1 MENFK
6 YEKNYSEGG
15 KEVTGYYIFGAT
27 AEGKRAAELT
37 VPSNHEG
44 LPVVGIDSFALSYR
58 GKLEKL
64 TVSEGIRWILPSA
77 FSECRVLREVKL
89 PSSLERL
96 GADTFLFCKSLKEI
110 YIPNRVKA
118 IHKSTFFG
126 CKSLELAVIGDSVT
140 EIGKDAFW
148 CCKNLKT
155 VSLPA
160 ALTHVEKDAFYECNA
175 LTDVYFGGSEEA
187 WEKIS
192 IEGNNECLRAAK
204 VHFLSKYRAADFDD
218 SYNTKDV

>member
-1 MENFK
+1 MGNFK

-58 GKLEKL
+58 GKLECL
-64 TVSEGIRWILPSA
+64 TVSEGITWIWPSA
-77 FSECRVLREVKL
+77 FNTCKKLVSVKL
-89 PSSLERL
+89 PNSLVTL
-96 GADTFLFCKSLKEI
+96 GADAFGFCNSLKEI

-118 IHKSTFFG
+118 ILKSTFFS

-175 LTDVYFGGSEEA
+175 LTDVYFGGNLEA
-187 WEKIS
+187 WKKIGIEK
-192 IEGNNECLRAAK
+192 GNEHLLAAR
-204 VHFLSKYRAADFDD
+204 VHFLSKYRSSDFDD
-218 SYNTKDV
+218 SYNTKGV

>member
-1 MENFK
+1 MGNFK

-15 KEVTGYYIFGAT
+15 KEVKGYYIFGAT

-64 TVSEGIRWILPSA
+64 TVSEGIRWILPNA

-118 IHKSTFFG
+118 IHKNTFFS

-160 ALTHVEKDAFYECNA
+160 ALTHVEKGAFYECNA
-175 LTDVYFGGSEEA
+175 LTDVYFGGDLEA
-187 WEKIS
+187 WKKIGIEK
-192 IEGNNECLRAAK
+192 GNEHLLAAR
-204 VHFLSKYRAADFDD
+204 VHFLSKYRSSDFDD
-218 SYNTKDV
+218 SYNTKGV